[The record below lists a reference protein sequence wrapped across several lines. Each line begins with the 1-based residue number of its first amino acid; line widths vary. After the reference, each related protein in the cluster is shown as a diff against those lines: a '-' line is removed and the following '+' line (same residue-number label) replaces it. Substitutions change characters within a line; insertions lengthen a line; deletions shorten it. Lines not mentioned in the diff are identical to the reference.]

1 MDTQNTP
8 IHFKLWHRS
17 FWYLA
22 IANFFLTAS
31 VYALLPVLPFTL
43 HAHHGGLMTVVYA
56 FLAYCLGI
64 YLPGPCISWLVQ
76 RFRRNHVCLFGIL
89 LLAGVIGFFSL
100 THNRLPIFLI
110 IGALL
115 LGVAYG
121 LAKMTIV
128 STLIIDT
135 CESFQRTEANHS
147 SDWLGRLALAVGPFA
162 GFWTYYKF
170 GFGYV
175 EFVALAFAALSFLFL
190 SRVHFPF
197 KAPGEDLH
205 HMCLDRFFLPQ
216 GTMLFFN
223 FMMATLAMGLII
235 STQQSCHFFLYMLAG
250 FLLAIISEKYVFA
263 NANLKSETFVGCFVL
278 AAALLLMLFRQERAA
293 TMIADAFCGF
303 GIGILGSRFLLFF
316 IKLAHHCERGTSQ
329 STFFLSWET
338 GMALG
343 MALGWHLASREAL
356 VVALCLIVA
365 ALVIYNF
372 LVHPWYL
379 AHKNR

>member
-1 MDTQNTP
+1 
-8 IHFKLWHRS
+8 
-17 FWYLA
+17 
-22 IANFFLTAS
+22 
-31 VYALLPVLPFTL
+31 
-43 HAHHGGLMTVVYA
+43 
-56 FLAYCLGI
+56 
-64 YLPGPCISWLVQ
+64 
-76 RFRRNHVCLFGIL
+76 
-89 LLAGVIGFFSL
+89 
-100 THNRLPIFLI
+100 
-110 IGALL
+110 
-115 LGVAYG
+115 
-121 LAKMTIV
+121 MTIV

-175 EFVALAFAALSFLFL
+175 EFVSLAFAALAFLFL

-223 FMMATLAMGLII
+223 FMLATLSMGLII

-250 FLLAIISEKYVFA
+250 FLLAIISAKYVFA

>member
-17 FWYLA
+17 FGYLA

-162 GFWTYYKF
+162 GF
-170 GFGYV
+170 
-175 EFVALAFAALSFLFL
+175 
-190 SRVHFPF
+190 
-197 KAPGEDLH
+197 
-205 HMCLDRFFLPQ
+205 FF
-216 GTMLFFN
+216 FF
-223 FMMATLAMGLII
+223 
-235 STQQSCHFFLYMLAG
+235 
-250 FLLAIISEKYVFA
+250 
-263 NANLKSETFVGCFVL
+263 
-278 AAALLLMLFRQERAA
+278 
-293 TMIADAFCGF
+293 
-303 GIGILGSRFLLFF
+303 
-316 IKLAHHCERGTSQ
+316 
-329 STFFLSWET
+329 
-338 GMALG
+338 
-343 MALGWHLASREAL
+343 
-356 VVALCLIVA
+356 
-365 ALVIYNF
+365 
-372 LVHPWYL
+372 
-379 AHKNR
+379 